1 MTMKQVETIKAT
13 LMSPLRTHVDRDVH
27 YKIVLLGLLRQQE
40 AVRGLLALVPEFD
53 EWLRAFCMESMQSA
67 KRQELRSVCRR
78 FMAVLWPKPLRPA
91 TATATDPIAVVAA
104 RSAARAEEIL
114 GL

>member
-1 MTMKQVETIKAT
+1 
-13 LMSPLRTHVDRDVH
+13 
-27 YKIVLLGLLRQQE
+27 
-40 AVRGLLALVPEFD
+40 
-53 EWLRAFCMESMQSA
+53 MQSA

-78 FMAVLWPKPLRPA
+78 FMAVLWPKPLQPA